1 MLNYPVIRNHAD
13 IAQVV
18 DLILREAG
26 LDRSGQG
33 GRLSFAGMD
42 PIRRTHLKVGAMSA
56 SVIAAN
62 AVATAI
68 LWRERTGQGQDVH
81 VDLRKSYVTQSP
93 WQQNLVQYTSVN
105 GVSQMMGGDIGQ
117 LGALLLPTRDDRWVV
132 LTSLYASNT
141 QRVCELLD
149 CGVLPQQL
157 ERATRRWD
165 AADLERAAQ
174 DAGVPLAICR
184 TQQEYRASEQYRYNA
199 AAPLIDVE
207 KIADCPVVPLPGGER
222 PLSGLKVL
230 GLTHVV
236 AGPTVLRQLAAQ
248 GADCLNLNSAH
259 WVELPAIYWQCYP
272 GIRQAY
278 MDIRNEANKPGIYA
292 LAREAD
298 VFVQNLRPKM
308 AARSGYSAHSLA
320 ELRPGIVCVD
330 LSLNAAKGPWADW
343 MGYDF
348 IAGGLTGLFCDIG
361 SADQPQ
367 LPNDVNVVCDFMTG
381 YLATIG
387 VQAALLRRAREG
399 GSYRV
404 SVNLAQTIMLEQAIG
419 FVDTEMLLKYD
430 TLGDEHKPLPPTL
443 QTGQTAFGEF
453 TRLGSQVDLS
463 ATPEYW
469 ADPMIVPIGSCRPEW
484 LPQCD

>member
-1 MLNYPVIRNHAD
+1 MLNYPIVNNHAD
-13 IAQVV
+13 IARVV
-18 DLILREAG
+18 DLILQEAG
-26 LDRSGQG
+26 LDRAGQG

-56 SVIAAN
+56 AVIAAN
-62 AVATAI
+62 AVATSI
-68 LWRERTGQGQDVH
+68 LWRDRTGEGQDIH

-93 WQQNLVQYTSVN
+93 WQANLAPYTTVN
-105 GVSQMMGGDIGQ
+105 GVSQMMGGEIGQ

-141 QRVCELLD
+141 QRVCELLN
-149 CGVLPQQL
+149 CGILPRQL
-157 ERATRRWD
+157 ERATRQWD
-165 AADLERAAQ
+165 AAELERAAQ

-184 TQQEYRASEQYRYNA
+184 TSAEYRASEQYKYNA
-199 AAPLIDVE
+199 AAPLIQVE
-207 KIADCPVVPLPGGER
+207 KIGDGPVVPLPSGER
-222 PLSGLKVL
+222 PLSGLRVL

-236 AGPTVLRQLAAQ
+236 AGPTVMRQLAAQ
-248 GADCLNLNSAH
+248 GADCLNLNSTH

-278 MDIRNEANKPGIYA
+278 MDIRHESNRASIYA

-308 AARSGYSAHSLA
+308 AARAGYSAQTLA
-320 ELRPGIVCVD
+320 GHRPGIICVD
-330 LSLNAAKGPWADW
+330 LSLNAPKGPWADW

-381 YLATIG
+381 YLAAIG

-399 GSYRV
+399 GSYQV

-419 FVDTEMLLKYD
+419 FVDNDLLVAYEQ
-430 TLGDEHKPLPPTL
+430 LGEEHKPLPPAL
-443 QTGQTAFGEF
+443 QSGQTAFGEF
-453 TRLGSQVDLS
+453 TRLGSQVEMS
-463 ATPEYW
+463 RTPEFW
-469 ADPMIVPIGSCRPEW
+469 ADPMINPIGSSRPVW
-484 LPQCD
+484 LPR